1 MSCGPTPHGPDHTQH
16 ISGEWHP
23 RPPSAT
29 DAGSAHLTVACVQAP
44 VGEAPAAGLPLGVS
58 FPWDPSGLSLGH
70 CPWPFPSFRSCP
82 ERTVCQFVFMER
94 NRSLTGHFFLPGSRP
109 QSTGDRLRGLPVGL
123 HEVEVRLREVLQH
136 CVTSGSPTYCRVLRR
151 LFLPMACF
159 LPRIH
164 LKVIFVIPLRRDWN
178 PGKLIPIH
186 HLQYNPRR
194 E

>member
-1 MSCGPTPHGPDHTQH
+1 MLSLYFFL
-16 ISGEWHP
+16 SS
-23 RPPSAT
+23 PPSAT

-164 LKVIFVIPLRRDWN
+164 LKVSCRPHSPCTPNSSLHISQNKPSVRSLRI
-178 PGKLIPIH
+178 G
-186 HLQYNPRR
+186 HLLFKH
-194 E
+194 